1 MSTLTKILA
10 VTVTVAEGVLTIIQ
24 ISKDNN

>member
-10 VTVTVAEGVLTIIQ
+10 VTATVAEGVLTIIK
-24 ISKDNN
+24 IAKDND